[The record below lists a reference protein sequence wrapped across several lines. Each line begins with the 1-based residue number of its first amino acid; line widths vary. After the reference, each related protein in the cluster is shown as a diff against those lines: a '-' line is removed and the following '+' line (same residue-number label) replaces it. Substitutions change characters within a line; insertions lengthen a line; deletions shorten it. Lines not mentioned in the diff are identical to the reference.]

1 MAITYTTSIVSL
13 EVLPSYGGLTD
24 VVTAVNWM
32 VLGTEEGQYAQVSG
46 TSKLGSPDPN
56 NFILLPNLT
65 KTDVLSWFSDPQTP
79 INLNYIAA
87 ELAKLLEP
95 SIVMVTPSWGA

>member
-13 EVLPSYGGLTD
+13 EVFPSFSGLTD

-32 VLGTEEGQYAQVSG
+32 LLGEQEGQYAQVSG
-46 TSKLGSPDPN
+46 TAKLNEPDPA

-65 KTDVLSWFSDPQTP
+65 EADVLGWIPDPNNI
-79 INLNYIAA
+79 INRNYIAA

-95 SIVMVTPSWGA
+95 SIVVVAPPWVA